1 MVNERS
7 GHACTIFNSPIHD
20 LRPVV
25 IAAGSN
31 YGSGKN
37 TTEIWDYTQ
46 DGTKWEE
53 SKLILLWNHNFSAF
67 HI

>member
-1 MVNERS
+1 MVYKRY

-25 IAAGSN
+25 ISAGSN

-53 SKLILLWNHNFSAF
+53 SKLILLLNY
-67 HI
+67 